1 MNKINKTKSWFFEKI
16 TNKTGKTLMR
26 KKKKMQTNI
35 KIKMGTLLLLS
46 DKLKGQKRGVT
57 KNLRPNNFD
66 NLDEM
71 DKCLEIPN

>member
-1 MNKINKTKSWFFEKI
+1 
-16 TNKTGKTLMR
+16 
-26 KKKKMQTNI
+26 MQTNI

-71 DKCLEIPN
+71 DKCLEIHN